1 MKGEIVMTKG
11 ITWPGAVEMRD
22 ITGFP
27 GRYGPGVVLRLDELG
42 LTEKQA
48 SERIAAGNLPLEI
61 IELDKPAKG
70 GEK

>member
-1 MKGEIVMTKG
+1 MAKG
-11 ITWPGAVEMRD
+11 ITQPQAVEMRHF
-22 ITGFP
+22 TGFP
-27 GRYGPGVVLRLDELG
+27 GVYGPGVVLRLDALG

-61 IELDKPAKG
+61 VELDKPAKG